1 MSRLPNELWLQ
12 ILHFCSPLDQ
22 WQNLRPLGHQLK
34 SCVEQHFEREI
45 LPQIEIAMPVS
56 LPSYDA
62 RIYARGK
69 ATFQPVSPRSG
80 RDPERMHL
88 VLTSTDPDYY
98 HAHFLARWSGMR
110 DTVDGTLSE
119 NVKWDVGL
127 EGREKRMRLR
137 GARAEN
143 MMNEDEVGL
152 SFEWKGTMTGLYRS

>member
-1 MSRLPNELWLQ
+1 MSHLPNELWLH
-12 ILHFCSPLDQ
+12 ILHFCTPHDS
-22 WQNLRPLGHQLK
+22 WRALRPLSHQLK

-45 LPQIEIAMPVS
+45 LPQLDISMPVA

-62 RIYARGK
+62 RIQTKGR

-80 RDPERMHL
+80 RDAERLHL

-110 DTVDGTLSE
+110 NPVGGALSP

-127 EGREKRMRLR
+127 GKRERRMRLR

-143 MMNEDEVGL
+143 MMKEDEVGL
-152 SFEWKGTMTGLYRS
+152 SFEWKGTMTGFFKS